1 MSLRSMR
8 RKNHLTQEE
17 VARHLNIPKKT
28 NLKR

>member
-1 MSLRSMR
+1 MNLRGMR

-17 VARHLNIPKKT
+17 VARHPSIPKKT